1 MARETAVRVNITL
14 SPDLLRDAK
23 AYAEAK
29 GVPFST
35 LIATLL
41 RREVAHPADQ
51 DQTTRDII
59 KKFLSEDREAM
70 QLIKQALM
78 EDQEVS
84 QIVKQRAIPGEPR
97 KTAGKLVPITPE
109 LRERV
114 CRWSIKDLAAAGGF
128 THSIPSKIQR
138 GQPSVRRGVYDR
150 LIAALEFL
158 ESGLTT
164 HD

>member
-1 MARETAVRVNITL
+1 MARETAARVNITL
-14 SPDLLRDAK
+14 PPDLFQTAK
-23 AYAEAK
+23 AYAEGR

-35 LIATLL
+35 LIAELL

-59 KKFLSEDREAM
+59 KKALMDPEVL
-70 QLIKQALM
+70 QVIKQAVT
-78 EDQEVS
+78 EDPEVS
-84 QIVKQRAIPGEPR
+84 QHVKQSSTPGATR
-97 KTAGKLVPITPE
+97 KTAGKLVPITSE

-128 THSIPSKIQR
+128 AHSIPSKIQR

-158 ESGLTT
+158 ERSHTT